1 MLKVFI
7 NCRYRGG
14 QGKEVELIYGFFFL
28 IFFFLAEDSE

>member
-14 QGKEVELIYGFFFL
+14 QGKEVELIYGFFFD
-28 IFFFLAEDSE
+28 FFFLAEDNE